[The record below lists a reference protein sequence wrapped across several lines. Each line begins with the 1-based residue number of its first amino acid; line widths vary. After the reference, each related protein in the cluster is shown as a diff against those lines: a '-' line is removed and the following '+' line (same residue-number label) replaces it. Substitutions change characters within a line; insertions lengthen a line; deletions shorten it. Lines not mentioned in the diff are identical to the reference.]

1 MAYQVRVKAKAK
13 KAIRA
18 IPQPKLR
25 RRVRDAIDGLERDPR
40 PERVEK
46 LEGTPKG
53 ITLWRIRQGDF
64 RIVYEIRDEE
74 LVVLVILVAQR
85 EGVYKMLK
93 GLK

>member
-1 MAYQVRVKAKAK
+1 MAYRVRVKAKAK

-18 IPQPKLR
+18 NPQPKLR
-25 RRVRDAIDGLERDPR
+25 QQVRDAIDGLEKDSR
-40 PERVEK
+40 PEGAEK
-46 LEGTPKG
+46 LEGAPKNV
-53 ITLWRIRQGDF
+53 TLWRVRQGDF

>member
-1 MAYQVRVKAKAK
+1 MAYEVRVKAKAK

-25 RRVRDAIDGLERDPR
+25 QRVRDTIDGLADEPR
-40 PERVEK
+40 PDGSEK
-46 LEGTPKG
+46 LEGTPKDVV
-53 ITLWRIRQGDF
+53 LWRIRRGDF
-64 RIVYEIRDEE
+64 RVVYEIRAEE
-74 LVVLVILVAQR
+74 LVVLVVLVAQR